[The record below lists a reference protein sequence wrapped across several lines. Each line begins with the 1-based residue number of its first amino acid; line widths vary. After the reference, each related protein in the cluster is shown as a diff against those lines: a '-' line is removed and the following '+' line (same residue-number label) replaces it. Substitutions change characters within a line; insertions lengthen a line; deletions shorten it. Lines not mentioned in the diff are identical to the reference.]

1 VVRPLIRRYSC
12 LGTSTL
18 EQVASTCCEGW
29 SAETRDRVD
38 LPKWSEANRARD
50 NDGVTALIV
59 HDPLGGEVLLAEAA
73 STSHLPKVA
82 MVQRTH
88 SSTFGSP
95 PATLVGDRPTCTT
108 VLAANDL
115 TPMAARVFTRAVLDD
130 WDVIAAY
137 DDTVLLVDEL
147 VTNAV
152 VHATSTVTLAL
163 TVSSY
168 LVHIEVSDHCTN
180 LPIQAPRSDERTGG
194 RGLTLVA
201 ALAHEW
207 GTHRH
212 TVHGKTVWA
221 DVVVGMSPART
232 QTGSAFSVVADHRA
246 ADADPDDVG
255 EAGVADQ

>member
-1 VVRPLIRRYSC
+1 
-12 LGTSTL
+12 
-18 EQVASTCCEGW
+18 
-29 SAETRDRVD
+29 
-38 LPKWSEANRARD
+38 
-50 NDGVTALIV
+50 
-59 HDPLGGEVLLAEAA
+59 
-73 STSHLPKVA
+73 

-95 PATLVGDRPTCTT
+95 PAVLVGDRPTRTT

-115 TPMAARVFTRAVLDD
+115 SPIAARVFTRAVLDD

-137 DDTVLLVDEL
+137 DDTVLMVDEL

-163 TVSSY
+163 TVSGY
-168 LVHIEVSDHCTN
+168 LIHIEVSDHSTD
-180 LPIQAPRSDERTGG
+180 LPVEAPRIDTRTGG

-207 GTHRH
+207 GTHPYAD
-212 TVHGKTVWA
+212 HGKTVWA

-232 QTGSAFSVVADHRA
+232 QPASAFSVTEDQLE
-246 ADADPDDVG
+246 ADADPVDVG
-255 EAGVADQ
+255 DAEVGDQGDRR